1 MILFALLTL
10 FLLFVLFT
18 ILAVLSKKFGSS
30 SVSPVASTYVAH
42 PALLSPAERSF
53 FGVLSQATQNNY
65 QVFAK
70 VRLADL
76 IKPQNTPNRSQWQTA
91 FNRISSKHVDF
102 VICNSAD
109 LSIVAVVE
117 LDDSSHARSDR
128 KERDTFIDSA
138 LSSARIPILHVRASQ
153 SYSPHQLRTDIQNA
167 IDRKPTI

>member
-1 MILFALLTL
+1 MTISALLTL
-10 FLLFVLFT
+10 FLLIILFT
-18 ILAVLSKKFGSS
+18 VLAVLSKKFGPT
-30 SVSPVASTYVAH
+30 SVSPIAATYLAH
-42 PALLSPAERSF
+42 PAFLSPAERSF
-53 FGVLSQATQNNY
+53 FGVLLQATQNNY

-76 IKPQNTPNRSQWQTA
+76 IKPQNTSNRRQWQTA

-109 LSIVAVVE
+109 LSVVAVVE

-128 KERDTFIDSA
+128 KERDAFIDSA

-153 SYSPHQLRTDIQNA
+153 SYSPHQLLEMIEG
-167 IDRKPTI
+167 TIHERR